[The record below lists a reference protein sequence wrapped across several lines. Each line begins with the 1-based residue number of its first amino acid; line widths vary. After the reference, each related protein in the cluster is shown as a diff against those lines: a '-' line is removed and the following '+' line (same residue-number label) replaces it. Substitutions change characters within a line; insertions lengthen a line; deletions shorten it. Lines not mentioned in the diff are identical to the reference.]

1 MPRKPYLVLLALVVS
16 LSSFAQKRDY
26 SSSEVYQKLKKL
38 NVLGSVLYVAAHPD
52 DENTSLI
59 AYYANEELYRTAYL
73 SATRGDGGQNLVGP
87 EIREYLGIIR
97 TQELLAARR
106 TDGGQQFFSRAND
119 FGYSKHSDETF
130 NIWDKQQVLADFV
143 WTIRKFRPDVM
154 ITRFNIAPGET
165 HGHHTASAVLAQE
178 AFKLAGDK
186 NAFPEQLKYVSVWQP
201 KRLYWNTSPWFY
213 SRRGEELDTTGLA
226 KIDIGKYNPVMG
238 MSYSEV
244 SALSRSMH
252 KSQGFGSSG
261 SRGENWEYLIQEQ
274 GPANRNPFEGVET
287 TWKRVAGGDKVQA
300 YIDQALKNFDIQHP
314 DYTVQYLLRAKEA
327 LLAIKDDFWKDIKL
341 KEVDDLILQLSGTY
355 LEVRASDFAYTP
367 GDSIE
372 LTLEAVNRSAFPMLL
387 TSISFEKLGV
397 TDALSMTL
405 NKNRREQKTWKLKV
419 PANSAY
425 SNPYWLNETGTLGM
439 YKVNDQLQIG
449 LPENNPALTAKV
461 KLKVGAVELNYE
473 LPVIYKRTD
482 PVDGEVYR
490 PLEIQPTVMVNVE
503 ASALVFANGAPK
515 DVSVRAIAGK
525 DGVKGEL
532 KLQLPSGWTA
542 SPAMQS
548 INLAKKSDEQ
558 VFTFSITAPAVAS
571 EGELKAVATI
581 DGKTYDRGRV
591 VIAYDHIPT
600 QSIYPVSTARVV
612 KVDLKKKGEQIGY
625 IMGAGDDIPA
635 SLEQIGY
642 KVTILNKD
650 DVTKENLAKFQA
662 VILGVRAFNTV
673 DWLSYKNK
681 ELFEYVNNGG
691 NVIVQYNT
699 TGRLVTNEISPYDLK
714 ISRDRVAVEEAEVRI
729 LANDHAVLN
738 SPNKITNKDFDNW
751 VQERGL
757 YFPNEWAPEFTAVLS
772 ANDPGEDPR
781 DGGLLVAK
789 YGKGYYVYTGYSWFR
804 ELPAGVSGAYRLFAN
819 LISLGE

>member
-1 MPRKPYLVLLALVVS
+1 
-16 LSSFAQKRDY
+16 
-26 SSSEVYQKLKKL
+26 
-38 NVLGSVLYVAAHPD
+38 
-52 DENTSLI
+52 
-59 AYYANEELYRTAYL
+59 
-73 SATRGDGGQNLVGP
+73 
-87 EIREYLGIIR
+87 
-97 TQELLAARR
+97 
-106 TDGGQQFFSRAND
+106 
-119 FGYSKHSDETF
+119 
-130 NIWDKQQVLADFV
+130 
-143 WTIRKFRPDVM
+143 
-154 ITRFNIAPGET
+154 
-165 HGHHTASAVLAQE
+165 
-178 AFKLAGDK
+178 
-186 NAFPEQLKYVSVWQP
+186 
-201 KRLYWNTSPWFY
+201 
-213 SRRGEELDTTGLA
+213 
-226 KIDIGKYNPVMG
+226 
-238 MSYSEV
+238 
-244 SALSRSMH
+244 
-252 KSQGFGSSG
+252 
-261 SRGENWEYLIQEQ
+261 
-274 GPANRNPFEGVET
+274 
-287 TWKRVAGGDKVQA
+287 VAGGDKVQA

>member
-1 MPRKPYLVLLALVVS
+1 MLKKSYLILLTLVVS
-16 LSSFAQKRDY
+16 FSSIAQKRDY

-38 NVLGSVLYVAAHPD
+38 NVLGTVLYVAAHPD

-143 WTIRKFRPDVM
+143 WTIRKFRPDVL

-165 HGHHTASAVLAQE
+165 HGHHTGSAILAQE

-213 SRRGEELDTTGLA
+213 RGRGEELDTTGLA
-226 KIDIGKYNPVMG
+226 KIDIGKYNPVLG

-261 SRGENWEYLIQEQ
+261 SRGENWEYLMQEQ

-287 TWKRVAGGDKVQA
+287 SWKRVTGGEKVQA
-300 YIDQALKNFDIQHP
+300 HIDQAIKNFDIQHP

-327 LLAIKDDFWKDIKL
+327 LLAIKDDFWKDIKI
-341 KEVDDLILQLSGTY
+341 KEIDELILQLSGTY
-355 LEVRASDFAYTP
+355 LEVRASDYAYTP

-372 LTLEAVNRSAFPMLL
+372 LTLEAVNRSAFPMLMTNL
-387 TSISFEKLGV
+387 SFEELGFSE
-397 TDALSMTL
+397 AMNLTL
-405 NKNRREQKTWKLKV
+405 NNNKREQRTWKLKV

-425 SNPYWLNETGTLGM
+425 SNPYWLTEAGSLGM
-439 YKVNDQLQIG
+439 YKVADQQKIG
-449 LPENNPALTAKV
+449 LPENNPAIRGAAT
-461 KLKVGAVELNYE
+461 LKVGAITLKYD

-490 PLEIQPTVMVNVE
+490 PLEIQPAVMVNVE

-515 DVSVRAIAGK
+515 SVAVRAIAGK
-525 DGVKGEL
+525 DNVNGQL
-532 KLQLPSGWTA
+532 KLQLPDGWSA
-542 SPAMQS
+542 SPASQS
-548 INLAKKSDEQ
+548 IALAKKFDEQ
-558 VFTFSITAPAVAS
+558 VYTFSITAPASAS
-571 EGELKAVATI
+571 EGELKALATVN
-581 DGKTYDRGRV
+581 GKVYDRGRV

-600 QSIYPVSTARVV
+600 QTIYPVSSARVV
-612 KVDLKKKGEQIGY
+612 KVDLKKKGTEIGY
-625 IMGAGDDIPA
+625 IMGAGDEIPA

-642 KVTILNKD
+642 KVTLLQKD
-650 DVTKENLAKFQA
+650 DVTKGKLASYQA

-673 DWLSYKNK
+673 DWLSYKNA
-681 ELFEYVNNGG
+681 ELFEYAKNGG

-699 TGRLVTNEISPYDLK
+699 TGRLVTDEVAPFSVK
-714 ISRDRVAVEEAEVRI
+714 ISRERVAVEDAEVRI
-729 LANDHAVLN
+729 LAKEHAVLN
-738 SPNKITNKDFDNW
+738 TPNKITNKDFDNW

-757 YFPNEWAPEFTAVLS
+757 YFPNEWAPEFKAILS
-772 ANDPGEDPR
+772 SNDPGEEPR
-781 DGGLLVAK
+781 DGGLLVAQ

>member
-1 MPRKPYLVLLALVVS
+1 MVGLS
-16 LSSFAQKRDY
+16 LFAQKRDY

-130 NIWDKQQVLADFV
+130 NIWDKEQVLADFV
-143 WTIRKFRPDVM
+143 WTIRKFRPDVI

-165 HGHHTASAVLAQE
+165 HGHHTGSAVLAQE

-213 SRRGEELDTTGLA
+213 RGRGEELDTTGLA
-226 KIDIGKYNPVMG
+226 KIDIGKYNPVLG

-274 GPANRNPFEGVET
+274 GPANRNPFADVET
-287 TWKRVAGGDKVQA
+287 TWKRVEGGEKVQA
-300 YIDQALKNFDIQHP
+300 HIDQAIKNFDIQHP
-314 DYTVQYLLRAKEA
+314 DYTIQYLLRAKEA
-327 LLAIKDDFWKDIKL
+327 LLSLKDNYWKDVKL
-341 KEVDDLILQLSGTY
+341 KEIDELILQLSGTY
-355 LEVRASDFAYTP
+355 LEIRASDFAYTP

-387 TSISFEKLGV
+387 TSVSFDQLGK
-397 TDALSMTL
+397 TDTPNMTL
-405 NKNRREQKTWKLKV
+405 NNNVRQQKTWKLKL
-419 PANSAY
+419 PANSAFT
-425 SNPYWLNETGTLGM
+425 NPYWLDESGTLGM
-439 YKVNDQLQIG
+439 YKVTDQQLIG

-461 KLKVGAVELNYE
+461 ALKVGAVELNYVV
-473 LPVIYKRTD
+473 PVIYKRTD

-490 PLEIQPTVMVNVE
+490 PLEIQPSVMVNVE

-515 DVSVRAIAGK
+515 NVSVRAIAGR
-525 DGVKGEL
+525 DEVKGEL
-532 KLQLPSGWTA
+532 KLQLPAGWTT
-542 SPAMQS
+542 SPSMQPIDLS
-548 INLAKKSDEQ
+548 KKGDEK
-558 VFTFSITAPAVAS
+558 VFTFSISAPVTAS
-571 EGELKAVATI
+571 EGELKAIATV

-600 QSIYPVSTARVV
+600 QTIYPISSARVV

-642 KVTILNKD
+642 NVTLLTKD
-650 DVTKENLAKFQA
+650 DVTKENLARFQA

-673 DWLSYKNK
+673 DWLSFKNK
-681 ELFEYVNNGG
+681 ELFEYVKNGG
-691 NVIVQYNT
+691 NMIVQYNT

-714 ISRDRVAVEEAEVRI
+714 ISRERVAVEDAEVRI
-729 LANDHAVLN
+729 LAKTHPVLN
-738 SPNKITNKDFDNW
+738 MPNKITDKDFDNW

-757 YFPNEWAPEFTAVLS
+757 YFPNEWAPEFTAILS
-772 ANDPGEDPR
+772 SNDPGEDAR

-789 YGKGYYVYTGYSWFR
+789 YGKGYYIYTGYSWFR
-804 ELPAGVSGAYRLFAN
+804 ELPAGVSGAYRIFAN
-819 LISLGE
+819 LISVSE